1 MKAVLIT
8 EPDVVKVMDVPMPV
22 WGEYECLV
30 EVKACGVCSST
41 DLKLIN
47 REHPE
52 NPSDPLRYPA
62 ILGHEAVGKIVE
74 VGAKVRNFKL
84 GDRVLVPFSN
94 MGHIPDEKYKIVYG
108 AMTEFSVAPDF
119 AAMMDDGK
127 QNRYSGQFGAT
138 YDPKDFFCQSF
149 PDDISYIDGAMIL
162 SFKETY
168 SAVRNFGIKDG
179 MDILI
184 FGDGSVGMG
193 LSHFVNSY
201 NVNSNVVIG
210 HHDER
215 LARIVEIAKP
225 SLAINAKKG
234 GMDQIEGKKFDIVI
248 DAVGSTDIILKGV
261 KLLKPGGKL
270 VVVGVLSQDKTTID
284 LLKIPNYTSVMMHS
298 FPYMEHRTHDE
309 IIEFMRS
316 GFVKASD
323 YYSHIMPI
331 DDAPEGI
338 RLLQTREAFKVI
350 LTMNGGE

>member
-8 EPDVVKVMDVPMPV
+8 EPNIVKVMDVPMPV

-41 DLKLIN
+41 DLKLIST
-47 REHPE
+47 EHPE
-52 NPSDPLRYPA
+52 DPRDPLRYPA
-62 ILGHEAVGKIVE
+62 ILGHEAVGKVIE

-94 MGHIPDEKYKIVYG
+94 IGHIPDEKYKIVYG

-119 AAMMDDGK
+119 VAMMEDGVN
-127 QNRYSGQFGAT
+127 NRYTGQFGAASS
-138 YDPKDFFCQSF
+138 PKDFFCQTF

-168 SAVRNFGIKDG
+168 SAIRNFGIRDG
-179 MDILI
+179 MDVLI

-193 LSHFVNSY
+193 LAHFINAFKTD
-201 NVNSNVVIG
+201 SNIVVG
-210 HHDER
+210 HHDDR
-215 LARIVEIAKP
+215 LARINEIAKP
-225 SLAINAKKG
+225 SMTINSHKGEMAK
-234 GMDQIEGKKFDIVI
+234 IEGKKFDVII
-248 DAVGSTDIILKGV
+248 DAVGSTDIILQGV
-261 KLLKPGGKL
+261 KLLKQGGKL
-270 VVVGVLSQDKTTID
+270 VVMGVLSKDKTHIN
-284 LLKIPNYTSVMMHS
+284 LLDIPNYTSVMMHS
-298 FPYMEHRTHDE
+298 FPYREHRTHDE

-316 GFVKASD
+316 GFIKAPD

-331 DDAPEGI
+331 EDAPEGI
-338 RLLQTREAFKVI
+338 RLLKSREAFKVI